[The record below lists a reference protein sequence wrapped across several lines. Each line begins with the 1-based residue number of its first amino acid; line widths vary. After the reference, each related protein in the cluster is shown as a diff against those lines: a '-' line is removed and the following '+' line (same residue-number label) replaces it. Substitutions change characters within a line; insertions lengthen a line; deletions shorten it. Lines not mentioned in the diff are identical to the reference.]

1 MTSGS
6 QNKKVKKEEEKRE
19 VDLVCCGGNVDPMS
33 RGMEA
38 RRIVDSSLAQWVS
51 AWVGEKLRGPG
62 VHWVSVWVGEK
73 LRYNS
78 KCLGRRETEKGC
90 GPIGECDWVAE
101 KLRGGVVQW
110 GSVTG

>member
-38 RRIVDSSLAQWVS
+38 RQIVDSCAM
-51 AWVGEKLRGPG
+51 GK
-62 VHWVSVWVGEK
+62 
-73 LRYNS
+73 
-78 KCLGRRETEKGC
+78 
-90 GPIGECDWVAE
+90 
-101 KLRGGVVQW
+101 
-110 GSVTG
+110 

>member
-19 VDLVCCGGNVDPMS
+19 VDLVYCGGNVDPMS

-51 AWVGEKLRGPG
+51 A
-62 VHWVSVWVGEK
+62 WVGEK

-101 KLRGGVVQW
+101 KLRFGVVQW